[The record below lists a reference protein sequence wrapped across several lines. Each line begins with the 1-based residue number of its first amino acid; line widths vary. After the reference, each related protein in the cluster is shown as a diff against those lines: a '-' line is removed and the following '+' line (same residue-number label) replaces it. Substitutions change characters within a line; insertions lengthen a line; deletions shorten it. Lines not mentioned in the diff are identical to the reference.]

1 LTRHILPN
9 ISPSFPSGPEALWA
23 GGQRGEFLLFI
34 KGGKEGFGLRCLY
47 NYGLINNR
55 IKGPR
60 SKFCLTLCPQ
70 PIWSI
75 GHQRIKKL
83 NTGDRLMKK
92 VLISYFSRTGKT
104 QQMAEYIA
112 EGIRISGHEAELRKI
127 SDIKSGPFWVWSG

>member
-1 LTRHILPN
+1 MTRHILPN

-23 GGQRGEFLLFI
+23 GGQRGEFLPFI

-75 GHQRIKKL
+75 GHQRIKNRRQINKE
-83 NTGDRLMKK
+83 GVDF
-92 VLISYFSRTGKT
+92 IF
-104 QQMAEYIA
+104 QQNRKDPAN
-112 EGIRISGHEAELRKI
+112 GRIYC
-127 SDIKSGPFWVWSG
+127 